1 MALILTLFF
10 IDSKYT
16 NNTNGWIQYQQFAA
30 TLTNS
35 LFVQLNPLYI
45 FYICPLLIH
54 SRLDP
59 DFYKNW
65 LTFGRKD
72 FISPIAD
79 SWKAFYN
86 YELEEVAEL
95 VGEDLAQ
102 VEKLSS
108 RSSKHRS
115 TGDRETSRLKQ
126 VKPAEA
132 NSRSIHQNVKPAS
145 DSGVENPQVE
155 KSRSRDHVT
164 GIHSLELVQMLSRP
178 GGIRQAFLLKEIIDR
193 PLHRWK

>member
-1 MALILTLFF
+1 MQDDLEDFLARAAKRRADKANRQRGEEIRSESRR
-10 IDSKYT
+10 INQEIRSQYSDSRSERVVKVDDYEEE
-16 NNTNGWIQYQQFAA
+16 
-30 TLTNS
+30 
-35 LFVQLNPLYI
+35 I
-45 FYICPLLIH
+45 F
-54 SRLDP
+54 
-59 DFYKNW
+59 
-65 LTFGRKD
+65 
-72 FISPIAD
+72 
-79 SWKAFYN
+79 
-86 YELEEVAEL
+86 EAEL

-102 VEKLSS
+102 AEQLSS

-115 TGDRETSRLKQ
+115 TGDRETGRLKQ
-126 VKPAEA
+126 VKSPA

-145 DSGVENPQVE
+145 DSGVENSEVE

>member
-1 MALILTLFF
+1 MQDDLEDFLARAAKRRADKANRQRGEEIRSESRR
-10 IDSKYT
+10 IKQEIRSQYSDSRSERVV
-16 NNTNGWIQYQQFAA
+16 N
-30 TLTNS
+30 
-35 LFVQLNPLYI
+35 V
-45 FYICPLLIH
+45 
-54 SRLDP
+54 D
-59 DFYKNW
+59 D
-65 LTFGRKD
+65 
-72 FISPIAD
+72 
-79 SWKAFYN
+79 
-86 YELEEVAEL
+86 YEEEVFEAEL

-102 VEKLSS
+102 AEKLSS

-132 NSRSIHQNVKPAS
+132 NSRSIHQIVKPAS
-145 DSGVENPQVE
+145 DSGVENPQVA

>member
-1 MALILTLFF
+1 MQDDLEDFLARAAKRRADKANRRRGEEIRSESRR
-10 IDSKYT
+10 INQEIQSQYSDSRSERVVKVDDYEEE
-16 NNTNGWIQYQQFAA
+16 
-30 TLTNS
+30 
-35 LFVQLNPLYI
+35 I
-45 FYICPLLIH
+45 F
-54 SRLDP
+54 
-59 DFYKNW
+59 
-65 LTFGRKD
+65 
-72 FISPIAD
+72 
-79 SWKAFYN
+79 
-86 YELEEVAEL
+86 EAEL
-95 VGEDLAQ
+95 VGEDLDQAEQ
-102 VEKLSS
+102 ISS

-132 NSRSIHQNVKPAS
+132 NSRSIHQIVKPAS